1 MWYLHDGFITWQ
13 IKYNIIIKSWSPDTK
28 PNIHLNAF
36 FVWMNMDQGRYYIPC
51 KTSIFSSP
59 VLLLCVHTRYNPFA
73 HPSCSYYYLLSPS
86 ILFLHIL
93 LFCTFYSIAHFT
105 LISLF
110 YHIYA
115 LVLCYF
121 YIIFIVILLHCPLSG
136 PDLIYISLLIIPCII
151 YYVTNKETLNL
162 EPSMRLLNLTD
173 AKSKGNDAEKVSIL
187 LNTSYLW
194 FKYDLSPHVLLT
206 LN

>member
-1 MWYLHDGFITWQ
+1 
-13 IKYNIIIKSWSPDTK
+13 
-28 PNIHLNAF
+28 
-36 FVWMNMDQGRYYIPC
+36 MDQGRYYIPC

-59 VLLLCVHTRYNPFA
+59 VFCCYVYTPGTTHLHIPLA

-136 PDLIYISLLIIPCII
+136 PDLIYISLLTIPCII